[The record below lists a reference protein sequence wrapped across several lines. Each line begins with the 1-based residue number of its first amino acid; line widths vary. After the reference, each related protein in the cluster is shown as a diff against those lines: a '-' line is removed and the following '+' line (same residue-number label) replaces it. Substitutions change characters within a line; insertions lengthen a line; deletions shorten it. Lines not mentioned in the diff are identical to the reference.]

1 MSAAWALCGKA
12 DMGQAARHPRFMST
26 PPSKPFGKVIGN
38 AVRIGAISVVYRS
51 KNYHQ
56 RERGRVTIHAQRRN
70 VMLKSALLVT
80 TGIVI
85 GAGAISALNAQ
96 SSTPYF
102 NVSAINVTDKDGY
115 EASGVDKVRDAIKA
129 NGGKL
134 IAGGYNKAV
143 AIDSDV
149 QPTNRFLIFMYPN
162 KEASDKAWEAT
173 KPWLDKVK
181 GKYTD
186 RVRIFGVEG
195 VEQK

>member
-1 MSAAWALCGKA
+1 
-12 DMGQAARHPRFMST
+12 
-26 PPSKPFGKVIGN
+26 
-38 AVRIGAISVVYRS
+38 
-51 KNYHQ
+51 
-56 RERGRVTIHAQRRN
+56 
-70 VMLKSALLVT
+70 MLKSALLVT

-143 AIDSDV
+143 AIDSDI
-149 QPTNRFLIFMYPN
+149 PAPNRFLIFVYPS
-162 KEASDKAWEAT
+162 KEASDK
-173 KPWLDKVK
+173 VQ
-181 GKYTD
+181 TD
-186 RVRIFGVEG
+186 II
-195 VEQK
+195 